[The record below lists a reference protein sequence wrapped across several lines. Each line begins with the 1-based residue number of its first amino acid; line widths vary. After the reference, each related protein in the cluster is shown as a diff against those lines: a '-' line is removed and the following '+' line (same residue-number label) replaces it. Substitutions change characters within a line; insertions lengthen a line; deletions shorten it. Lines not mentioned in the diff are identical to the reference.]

1 MKVVNSIRAR
11 YDEQLEQYKVLR
23 KNVDKRMNKIPE
35 SWYYKSRIKSLESYA
50 LKLEG
55 GRLDPSDPDD
65 LLACMIVVPD
75 PKSISE
81 AVSFAES
88 EFAVL
93 SRKPGSGSFTS
104 KASGMFR
111 FDDLRLYARLKRE
124 EFMPPE
130 HEGSM
135 PSGMIFEIQIRT
147 FMQHGWDEAIHGLT
161 YKGREISYVMERI
174 AYQVKAMLEHV
185 EMVIYNI
192 YEIKDKVRL
201 PATNRETEALK
212 KIKEFLEAS
221 WGPDMLPD
229 DMITTSRGIKRL
241 IEELDV
247 DIAEVRRY
255 VREETDA
262 RRGTEILDLSPFFII
277 LQSIINRAPEKIRG
291 FMSGEDTGYRIPL
304 PPEVDLGAI
313 EPVGSKVRV
322 VPGAQAR
329 GGGARIQ
336 MT

>member
-11 YDEQLEQYKVLR
+11 YDEQREQYEALQ
-23 KNVDKRMNKIPE
+23 KNVNQRMQKIPG

-55 GRLDPSDPDD
+55 GRLDPSNPDD
-65 LLACMIVVPD
+65 LFACMIIVPD

-81 AVSFAES
+81 AVSFAKS
-88 EFAVL
+88 QFTVL
-93 SRKPGSGSFTS
+93 SRKPKCDLFTP

-111 FDDLRLYARLKRE
+111 FDDLRLYAQLKKE
-124 EFMPPE
+124 EFMPPD

-135 PSGMIFEIQIRT
+135 PSEMIFEIQIRT

-161 YKGREISYVMERI
+161 YKGKEISYMMERI

-192 YEIKDKVRL
+192 CEIKDKIRL
-201 PATNRETEALK
+201 PATNPEVEDLK
-212 KIKEFLEAS
+212 RIKKFLETS
-221 WGPDMLPD
+221 WKPDMLPN
-229 DMITTSRGIKRL
+229 DMITTSRGVKRL

-247 DIAEVRRY
+247 NIAEVRQY
-255 VREETDA
+255 VREETAA

-277 LQSIINRAPEKIRG
+277 LQSIINRAPEKIRD
-291 FMSGEDTGYRIPL
+291 FMSGNDTGYRIPL

-313 EPVGSKVRV
+313 EPVGSKIRV

-329 GGGARIQ
+329 GPEPGSK
-336 MT
+336 